1 MGVSCGL
8 DEAEVFQ
15 SLIELEI
22 SEARGSFLRLEA
34 LLALG
39 WFCQFVMIIFSL
51 NARGLGRPEKRLAI
65 RKLVRK
71 HKVDYL
77 MLQETKVGSDIHM
90 FAREVW
96 GNDRCAW
103 SCSPSTRASFGG
115 GAL

>member
-8 DEAEVFQ
+8 DEADNFQ

-39 WFCQFVMIIFSL
+39 WFCQFVMITFSS
-51 NARGLGRPEKRLAI
+51 NAWELGRPEKRLAI

-71 HKVDYL
+71 
-77 MLQETKVGSDIHM
+77 
-90 FAREVW
+90 
-96 GNDRCAW
+96 
-103 SCSPSTRASFGG
+103 
-115 GAL
+115 